1 MDAEREVLDVLAR
14 NAREDIDDIAAQT
27 GFDAAAVAEAI
38 DALEADNVVHGYQAV
53 VDWDRVDEGKIRALV
68 EINVELDRETGYEQ
82 VADRIA
88 KFPAVDALH
97 LVSGDYDFAVEV
109 LGETMQDVSRFISE
123 QVAPMPEVRSDGDP
137 LHHGDLQGRRDT
149 VRGRRRRRPPLRL
162 AMRLSDRARDL
173 PESGIRKFFELAEA
187 RDDVISLGVGRARLL
202 RAVGRPHRRDRSTRS
217 NAGRPPTPRTGWPP
231 RERIAVHHERYDQ
244 TYAPTDEILVT
255 TGASEAVDLAFR
267 ALVDPGD
274 TVAVHEPTYISYGPG
289 IELAGGEQLT
299 VPTRAEDDFALTRE
313 SLEASGAADAD
324 LLVLCYP
331 NNPTGATMTEEEYA
345 EVAAFCRDNDLRV
358 IADEIYSA
366 LTYGTEHTSI
376 ATQPGMRERTVV
388 VNGFSKAYAMTGLR
402 LGYALGPTDAIDAM
416 NRIHQ
421 YTMLS
426 APTTPQYAAC
436 EALDRC
442 DDEVA
447 EMVNEY
453 NRRRR
458 LVVSRFNEMGLDTF
472 EPGGAFYAFPDC
484 GGDDDGLRRGAVGGG
499 RRRRPRFRLR

>member
-1 MDAEREVLDVLAR
+1 MSIVKLS
-14 NAREDIDDIAAQT
+14 N
-27 GFDAAAVAEAI
+27 
-38 DALEADNVVHGYQAV
+38 
-53 VDWDRVDEGKIRALV
+53 RA
-68 EINVELDRETGYEQ
+68 
-82 VADRIA
+82 
-88 KFPAVDALH
+88 
-97 LVSGDYDFAVEV
+97 S
-109 LGETMQDVSRFISE
+109 
-123 QVAPMPEVRSDGDP
+123 
-137 LHHGDLQGRRDT
+137 
-149 VRGRRRRRPPLRL
+149 
-162 AMRLSDRARDL
+162 DL

-187 RDDVISLGVGRARLL
+187 RDDVISLGVGEPDFSAPWAARTAAIDSLE
-202 RAVGRPHRRDRSTRS
+202 RGKTSYTS
-217 NAGRPPTPRTGWPP
+217 NRGMAEL
-231 RERIAVHHERYDQ
+231 RERVTQHHERYGQSYDPA
-244 TYAPTDEILVT
+244 TESIVT

-299 VPTRAEDDFALTRE
+299 VPTHAADDFVLTRPA
-313 SLEASGAADAD
+313 LEAAGAAEAD

-331 NNPTGATMTEEEYA
+331 NNPTGATMTDEELA
-345 EVAAFCRDNDLRV
+345 EVAAFCRDNDIRV
-358 IADEIYSA
+358 VADEIYAA
-366 LTYGTEHTSI
+366 LTYEADHASI

-388 VNGFSKAYAMTGLR
+388 VNGFSKTYAMTGLR

-426 APTTPQYAAC
+426 APTTAQYAAL
-436 EALDRC
+436 EALIRC
-442 DDEVA
+442 DDEVT

-484 GGDDDGLRRGAVGGG
+484 GGDDEAFAENLLEAQGVAVVPGSVFGAGGEGHLRVSYATSMRELKEATDRIATFVDG
-499 RRRRPRFRLR
+499 RR